1 MDDEKKLME
10 VIGGDLEKLVANI
23 NPEVLA
29 TIGNEESPS
38 HRLEGL
44 KFKIDAAIVSQL
56 MGLANAVHYG
66 KMKKG
71 EISSFMEAIMRVGTT
86 FVKSFVVFRTIFN
99 LHDKTSD
106 MEILGAKSFATAAL
120 AKLFAVTAC
129 QCRNIQERAELGGL
143 FSNIGRA
150 ALTSFWHRHGAP
162 FNAKFVE
169 KNSPFFTERI
179 IEKTGLPE
187 YLKEIANAEEI
198 SWNNDDRPTPA
209 GFVALA
215 RAAVERSFAAHN
227 ALVVESAMPDA
238 EDVNSPVS
246 TVGSRLE
253 EDFRAIGMGKY
264 IRIVP
269 PSTPAVRFTTDG

>member
-86 FVKSFVVFRTIFN
+86 FVKSFVVFGTIFN
-99 LHDKTSD
+99 DKTSD
-106 MEILGAKSFATAAL
+106 LEILGAKSFATAAL
-120 AKLFAVTAC
+120 AKIFAVTAC
-129 QCRNIQERAELGGL
+129 QCRNVQERAELGGL

-150 ALTSFWHRHGAP
+150 VMVNFWHHNKAP
-162 FNAKFVE
+162 FNERFINKHGPVL
-169 KNSPFFTERI
+169 TERI